1 MARDEGQV
9 EKGAGS
15 VARWANESI
24 FMKHRINFVH
34 AALLLGPI
42 LLAIVFLSF
51 GLNRMRSDVCAQPFR
66 QDMPVRANG
75 CR

>member
-1 MARDEGQV
+1 
-9 EKGAGS
+9 
-15 VARWANESI
+15 
-24 FMKHRINFVH
+24 MKHRINFVH

-51 GLNRMRSDVCAQPFR
+51 GLNRMRSDVCAQPFG